1 MKKRIIP
8 RIDIKGPNL
17 IKTIFYEGLRVMG
30 NPLPFIENYYKNGAD
45 EIIINDLVASLYK
58 RRFNCNLLKSFK
70 EKVNLPITV
79 GGGIKTIDDIEQCL
93 SSGADKIFVNSHAI
107 EDPNFLSL
115 ACNTFGS
122 STISLSIDSS
132 FIEGKHFC
140 VTNGGKQI
148 SKIEVKDWITEAQK
162 RGVGEI
168 ILNSLDFEG
177 NGKGYDIDLYKKI
190 SNVIKVPLVVSGG
203 FGNLKHLHECLN
215 ILDVS
220 GFSISSSLHYKF
232 LSKNAHKIKLQ
243 NFKEGN
249 LEYVKNYYDYFNG
262 NTYEIKNIL
271 NEVEKK

>member
-17 IKTIFYEGLRVMG
+17 IKTIFYEGLRVLG
-30 NPLPFIENYYKNGAD
+30 KPLPFIENYYENGAD

-58 RRFNCNLLKSFK
+58 RKFNFNLLKTFK

-93 SSGADKIFVNSHAI
+93 SSGADKIFINSHAI

-115 ACNTFGS
+115 VCNTFGS
-122 STISLSIDSS
+122 STISLSIDSV
-132 FIEGKHFC
+132 FIKDKYFC
-140 VTNGGKQI
+140 VTKGGKNI
-148 SKIEVKDWITEAQK
+148 SKILVKDWITEAQK

-177 NGKGYDIDLYKKI
+177 NGKGYDINLYTTI
-190 SNVIKVPLVVSGG
+190 SNVLNVPLVVSGG
-203 FGNLKHLHECLN
+203 FGNLRHIKECLN
-215 ILDVS
+215 VIDVS

-232 LSKNAHKIKLQ
+232 ASKNIHKIKLQ
-243 NFKEGN
+243 NFEEGN
-249 LEYVKNYYDYFNG
+249 LEYIKNFYDYFSG

-271 NEVEKK
+271 KEVEKK